1 MITNFLEIFVLLKN
15 PLLLLF
21 LSLFILSFFWIPIF
35 EILKLKEYY
44 NIQRVHKSEVSRL
57 GGLLLYLFFWI
68 IYFFEFF
75 NNQLL
80 LNILLSSIPFIIIG
94 IIEDIFHCTSP
105 NSRLFNMLIGCLIF
119 FYINPLDFPI
129 IDFPYLGQV
138 ISYYPIGIIFF
149 TFSIIVV
156 MNGMNLIDGMNG
168 LFCLSALTILIALS
182 FLATYLNDY
191 EIVKLCIVFSLPLL
205 CFLIFNFPFG
215 KIFIGDLGAYFYGF
229 CLSIVTIKLFG
240 KHNELLTWIA
250 LILLIYPSFE
260 LLFSF
265 IRKFKSRISP
275 LSPDNLHLHSLLN
288 KYLFFLTQNYILSN
302 SFTTIFLFFFWLI
315 PPIIAISI
323 NQVLFLFLFLSFYVL
338 FYFYFYNFIKRKL
351 NYILNLEKK

>member
-1 MITNFLEIFVLLKN
+1 
-15 PLLLLF
+15 
-21 LSLFILSFFWIPIF
+21 
-35 EILKLKEYY
+35 
-44 NIQRVHKSEVSRL
+44 
-57 GGLLLYLFFWI
+57 
-68 IYFFEFF
+68 
-75 NNQLL
+75 
-80 LNILLSSIPFIIIG
+80 
-94 IIEDIFHCTSP
+94 
-105 NSRLFNMLIGCLIF
+105 MLIGCLIF